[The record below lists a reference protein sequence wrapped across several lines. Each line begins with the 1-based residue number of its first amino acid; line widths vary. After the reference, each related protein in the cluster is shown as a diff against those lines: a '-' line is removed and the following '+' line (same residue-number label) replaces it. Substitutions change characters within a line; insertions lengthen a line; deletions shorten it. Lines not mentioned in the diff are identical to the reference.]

1 MVIEFLYQVGSVVGG
16 VAVLITAAGW
26 LASKF
31 FENRLNRDF
40 ETYKVRLKAESDV
53 EIESLKSRLQITA
66 KEREI
71 TVIWLHQ
78 KRAVAIEALYASLV
92 ELQHSVRIVLDIF
105 SPRHP
110 IDIRKYTT
118 EAFNKS
124 QEVYKSY
131 LKAKIFLTPNTC
143 DIVER
148 VLNGIQDP
156 IAQYSG
162 FLSNYD
168 DHELNTLTDV
178 KEHAWKELQETVR
191 PALREL
197 EAEFRQVLGVKNG

>member
-1 MVIEFLYQVGSVVGG
+1 MIEFLYQVVSAVGG
-16 VAVLITAAGW
+16 VAVLIIAAGW

-40 ETYKVRLKAESDV
+40 ETYKARLKAESDA

-71 TVIWLHQ
+71 TATWLHQ
-78 KRAVAIEALYASLV
+78 KRAVAIETLYASLV
-92 ELQHSVRIVLDIF
+92 DLQYFVRIVLGIF
-105 SPRHP
+105 SPRNP
-110 IDIRKYTT
+110 TEIRKYTT
-118 EAFNKS
+118 DAFNQS

-131 LKAKIFLTPNTC
+131 LKAKIFLAPNTC
-143 DIVER
+143 EMVER
-148 VLNGIQDP
+148 VLNGIQYP
-156 IAQYSG
+156 IAQYHC
-162 FLSNYD
+162 FLGNYD

-178 KEHAWKELQETVR
+178 KEHAWKELQENVL

-197 EAEFRQVLGVKNG
+197 EAEFRQVLGVQNG